1 MLKKVS
7 KLTVLFCML
16 VFAGSAF
23 AQNEVPEYPQYGFW
37 SNWSIGPTISFDY
50 QPDVNFRKKSTVE
63 PISVSAI
70 TIPHGSP
77 NATKV
82 LTRTKPVI
90 GDGVLQTIPSR
101 WIDTV
106 LLQASLSFL

>member
-50 QPDVNFRKKSTVE
+50 QPDVNYFYGIDKPFWGGGFNAGTGIVLHKEVDRGTYIRFR
-63 PISVSAI
+63 
-70 TIPHGSP
+70 
-77 NATKV
+77 
-82 LTRTKPVI
+82 
-90 GDGVLQTIPSR
+90 
-101 WIDTV
+101 
-106 LLQASLSFL
+106 

>member
-37 SNWSIGPTISFDY
+37 SNWSIGPMIVVHTF
-50 QPDVNFRKKSTVE
+50 
-63 PISVSAI
+63 VSATI
-70 TIPHGSP
+70 IPHGSVS
-77 NATKV
+77 ATKALMRIRLAIKAMV
-82 LTRTKPVI
+82 
-90 GDGVLQTIPSR
+90 
-101 WIDTV
+101 
-106 LLQASLSFL
+106 

>member
-50 QPDVNFRKKSTVE
+50 QPDVKDSMLVPVSFFRKKSTVE

-70 TIPHGSP
+70 TIPHGSLS
-77 NATKV
+77 AIRDFMR
-82 LTRTKPVI
+82 TRKLNPT
-90 GDGVLQTIPSR
+90 GVSR
-101 WIDTV
+101 TP
-106 LLQASLSFL
+106 Q